1 MSVTRA
7 EKFDPYAFLEK
18 LRLEKERDA
27 NHAKRANLNV
37 PISTNST
44 TSTGL
49 PPKSEIDTPPEG
61 GAIRPADPSS
71 RMAGAEERKTAA
83 GRGKEPGSPGSRK
96 SDEEAYAD
104 ALRLHGPCGYGGIA
118 AALGWGAGRASVAE
132 IELRKAGR
140 IVYPDKTGRGW
151 LVEKGEPK

>member
-1 MSVTRA
+1 MQAT
-7 EKFDPYAFLEK
+7 KFDPYAFLEK
-18 LRLEKERDA
+18 LRSDEGGDA
-27 NHAKRANLNV
+27 NHAQGAKRDNS
-37 PISTNST
+37 ISTNST

-49 PPKSEIDTPPEG
+49 PPNAEIAALPKD
-61 GAIRPADPSS
+61 GAIQPTDLPTG
-71 RMAGAEERKTAA
+71 MAAKEARRTAA
-83 GRGKEPGSPGSRK
+83 GRNKEPGFPGSRK
-96 SDEEAYAD
+96 SDAETYAD

-151 LVEKGEPK
+151 LVEKGEPN